1 MIKILMLL
9 SNYKS
14 AYDNSVDVVAM
25 WKQELKLF
33 YEIKLI
39 TNL

>member
-1 MIKILMLL
+1 MIKILML

-14 AYDNSVDVVAM
+14 DYDSSVAIFAT

-39 TNL
+39 SNF